1 VRLSTTDGGGR
12 PVLST
17 GKGACET
24 KLTHVVFTR
33 DASGRE
39 RLYVNGVEKALRTR
53 PGTFSTWNEKFLL
66 YAGNESF
73 EERPWSGT
81 LRLAAVYSQA
91 LTAADVVRNFKAG
104 VE

>member
-1 VRLSTTDGGGR
+1 
-12 PVLST
+12 
-17 GKGACET
+17 
-24 KLTHVVFTR
+24 
-33 DASGRE
+33 
-39 RLYVNGVEKALRTR
+39 VNGLERTMRTR

-66 YAGNESF
+66 FAGNESF